1 MIINLINKNLA
12 KVLLYMAISPGRK
25 HTRKELKIWT
35 KMNNVPMDD
44 SINKLLNLGIIEK
57 NNNLYSLNLDNN
69 IVSKIIEEIKEL
81 SDELARLI
89 NDIML
94 DKSLNSSGKITE
106 AQSVIQS
113 LTEYL
118 VDLSYELQ
126 NK

>member
-1 MIINLINKNLA
+1 M
-12 KVLLYMAISPGRK
+12 
-25 HTRKELKIWT
+25 E
-35 KMNNVPMDD
+35 
-44 SINKLLNLGIIEK
+44 
-57 NNNLYSLNLDNN
+57 
-69 IVSKIIEEIKEL
+69 IIEEIKEL

-94 DKSLNSSGKITE
+94 DKSLNNSGKITE
-106 AQSVIQS
+106 AQSVIQL

>member
-1 MIINLINKNLA
+1 M
-12 KVLLYMAISPGRK
+12 
-25 HTRKELKIWT
+25 E
-35 KMNNVPMDD
+35 
-44 SINKLLNLGIIEK
+44 
-57 NNNLYSLNLDNN
+57 
-69 IVSKIIEEIKEL
+69 IIEEIKEL

-94 DKSLNSSGKITE
+94 DKSLNNSGKITE

-113 LTEYL
+113 LTEHL